1 MSWRVRHVFVLVTG
15 FVIGAGI
22 LGLPIKIGLS
32 GAGFIPGAVMI
43 LISAFFQT
51 ITALYVVEAL
61 INVAKPRELT
71 GLVQELLGKWAKL
84 LAYLGLLIYLIGA
97 LTAYITYGGIA
108 LESLTGGA
116 IPFWAGAF
124 AHRLAGNY
132 IVWRGAKT
140 VGTAELVMVFTFLAM
155 PGAIALVL
163 IASPYFKLENLT
175 WHD

>member
-22 LGLPIKIGLS
+22 LGLPIKIGVS
-32 GAGFIPGAVMI
+32 GAGFIPGAAMI

-97 LTAYITYGGIA
+97 LTA
-108 LESLTGGA
+108 
-116 IPFWAGAF
+116 
-124 AHRLAGNY
+124 
-132 IVWRGAKT
+132 
-140 VGTAELVMVFTFLAM
+140 
-155 PGAIALVL
+155 
-163 IASPYFKLENLT
+163 
-175 WHD
+175 